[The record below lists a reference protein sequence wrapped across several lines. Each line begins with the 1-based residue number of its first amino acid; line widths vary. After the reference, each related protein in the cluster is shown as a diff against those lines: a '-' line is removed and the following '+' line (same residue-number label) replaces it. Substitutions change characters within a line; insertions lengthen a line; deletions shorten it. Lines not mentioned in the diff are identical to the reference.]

1 MFSKNYVRI
10 FPSLESFNNQLK
22 FNQNEQSIYSVRR
35 IKKEEVNLRIK
46 WIEKIK
52 LQNEEL
58 GASV

>member
-10 FPSLESFNNQLK
+10 FPSLEGFNNHLK
-22 FNQNEQSIYSVRR
+22 FNQNEQSIYSVPR